1 MGRDFLL
8 VNHNYFGELSMGRK
22 FQTFFHK
29 PSLSVVEVKVKEHS
43 PVVNSLGTPETH
55 MQDDPLPMVD
65 VSYPPMPSQ
74 MQDDQLFL
82 SSSRCRMINAV
93 CLLLQYLNLII
104 LALRIPRLIRL
115 GKFFRTLLMDLRI

>member
-74 MQDDQLFL
+74 MQYVFL
-82 SSSRCRMINAV
+82 KELTNSKRHKNYCSSHFA
-93 CLLLQYLNLII
+93 
-104 LALRIPRLIRL
+104 
-115 GKFFRTLLMDLRI
+115 GKFSIKNELIMNEVQHEQHHTFADN